1 MVLKVLERRDI
12 NSISKKLV
20 ILYVLN
26 ITDLFFTNFLL
37 QTGMF
42 FEANKIM
49 NLVINDTL
57 ISALIKI
64 VIPLILILILRYRM
78 RGASSEQLI
87 KGNILI
93 NIVLIFYV
101 VINIF
106 HAIWVTTF
114 YIMRWI

>member
-1 MVLKVLERRDI
+1 MVLKVLEKRDI

-20 ILYVLN
+20 ILYILN
-26 ITDLFFTNFLL
+26 ITDLFFTNLLL

-57 ISALIKI
+57 TSALIKI
-64 VIPLILILILRYRM
+64 VLPLILIIVLRYRM

-101 VINIF
+101 IVNTF
-106 HAIWVTTF
+106 HAVWITTF
-114 YIMRWI
+114 YIRG